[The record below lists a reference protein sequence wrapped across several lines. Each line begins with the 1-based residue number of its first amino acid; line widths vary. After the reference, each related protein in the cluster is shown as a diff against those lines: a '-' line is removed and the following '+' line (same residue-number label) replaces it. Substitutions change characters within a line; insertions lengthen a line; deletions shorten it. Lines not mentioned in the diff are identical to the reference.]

1 MIHQVRSNKVR
12 ETAVWIIEKLYQYCS
27 DLAGRM
33 LEGRLIMLD
42 ASSPVDLGSVRM
54 MLGTWNQCE
63 YWNTL
68 TSATVVGTMLNNA
81 CD

>member
-1 MIHQVRSNKVR
+1 MIQQVRSSNFR

-42 ASSPVDLGSVRM
+42 ASSRVDLGSVRM
-54 MLGTWNQCE
+54 LGTVE
-63 YWNTL
+63 
-68 TSATVVGTMLNNA
+68 SV
-81 CD
+81 